1 MSLILSIDTSLSG
14 CNLALYDKAAGIKA
28 VSRDDNKYGQSER
41 LIPMINAL
49 VADAGKTFA
58 DISAI
63 AVTNGPGAFTG
74 MRVGLSTARALAV
87 ALNVPVIG
95 FSTLDVLKRQY
106 QDAHGTSQNLIVI
119 LDTKRDDYFVGAWRQ
134 GTATQPAA
142 ALYAENIQAVMSEL
156 NGGILLGNAVRK
168 LQGQVAINDTWAAV
182 EGFAEICPLTLAK
195 IADEYIVAEHVA
207 QSYQAINAAPNYL
220 KPADVSVSKQHYK
233 KFEGA

>member
-14 CNLALYDKAAGIKA
+14 CNLALYDQAAGIEA
-28 VSRDDNKYGQSER
+28 VNCDDNKYGQSER

-49 VADAGKTFA
+49 VADVGKTFA
-58 DISAI
+58 DMSAI

-87 ALNVPVIG
+87 ALNIPVIG
-95 FSTLDVLKRQY
+95 FSTLNVLKHQY
-106 QDAHGTSQNLIVI
+106 QDVHGESQNVIVI
-119 LDTKRDDYFVGAWRQ
+119 LDTKRDDYFVGAWTQ
-134 GTATQPAA
+134 GTAMQSAA
-142 ALYAENIQAVMSEL
+142 ALYAENIQDLLSEL
-156 NGGILLGNAVRK
+156 GSGVLLGNAVEK
-168 LQGQVAINDTWAAV
+168 LQGQVAIADAWAAV

-195 IADEYIVAEHVA
+195 IADEYILAENVT
-207 QSYQAINAAPNYL
+207 QNYQAINAAPNYL